1 MRGGEEIVLEVVS
14 EEGEIGQWMVRGET
28 EEWEERRHDSE
39 GETRRREERRATLWV
54 HSLQL
59 IPREDTGCEQ
69 MAQERGLVIL
79 DTKMEEVVLG
89 PLGHLMESKSTIG
102 LLCELDDD
110 LDLPVLGGEM
120 QRLIAGR
127 VIFVEKSEW
136 ITLLEEMETQL
147 HITHLTSEV
156 EESVARVSGD
166 GGVAMKRFSLETI
179 EDHTE
184 GFVFAPQQELW
195 GDYDRRTEM
204 RSKQGER
211 ERQRGAGRGREGG
224 AEIQTWFGWL

>member
-1 MRGGEEIVLEVVS
+1 
-14 EEGEIGQWMVRGET
+14 
-28 EEWEERRHDSE
+28 
-39 GETRRREERRATLWV
+39 
-54 HSLQL
+54 
-59 IPREDTGCEQ
+59 

-120 QRLIAGR
+120 QRLIASR

-184 GFVFAPQQELW
+184 GFVFAPQQEL
-195 GDYDRRTEM
+195 
-204 RSKQGER
+204 
-211 ERQRGAGRGREGG
+211 
-224 AEIQTWFGWL
+224 